1 MREQQT
7 MKKLMSF
14 SLIGAASLFL
24 VACSS
29 DDSKNS
35 GVSTVTELDSATDF
49 ESYRVTFIS
58 KWTSTNFPTNFPPN
72 PHFSPPVVV
81 THSDQTQIWGP
92 NVDVSN
98 GVQQVAETG
107 GTSIIRSEITAK
119 GKSVIGETK
128 IGTGPGNSSS
138 SVTIKAT
145 EDFPLLSVIT
155 MVAPSPDWVVGVH
168 DLSLRENADWIE
180 SKTIE
185 LEVYDVGTDSGAR
198 FTSGNQSES
207 RRTAILLSSDR
218 GDTDFEDGINF
229 STGDHIAE
237 LKIERIQDQ

>member
-1 MREQQT
+1 
-7 MKKLMSF
+7 MKKIIPLG
-14 SLIGAASLFL
+14 LIGAASFVLS
-24 VACSS
+24 ACGS
-29 DDSKNS
+29 DSKS
-35 GVSTVTELDSATDF
+35 STGKTVTELDSATDF
-49 ESYRVTFIS
+49 ETYKVTFTS
-58 KWTSTNFPTNFPPN
+58 KWTSADFPTNFPSN

-168 DLSLRENADWIE
+168 DLPLRENGEWVE

-185 LEVYDVGTDSGAR
+185 LEVYDVGTDSGTR

-237 LKIERIQDQ
+237 LKIERVQDL

>member
-1 MREQQT
+1 

-14 SLIGAASLFL
+14 SLLGAASLFL

-29 DDSKNS
+29 SDSDGSS
-35 GVSTVTELDSATDF
+35 GPVAQIDPSQESVSF
-49 ESYRVTFIS
+49 RVTF
-58 KWTSTNFPTNFPPN
+58 TSNWSSAKFPTNYPSSA
-72 PHFSPPVVV
+72 HFSPPVVV
-81 THSDQTQIWGP
+81 THNNQAQIWGP
-92 NVDVSN
+92 NATVTD

-107 GTSIIRSEITAK
+107 GTSKIKTEIQAKSEN
-119 GKSVIGETK
+119 GVIGSSN
-128 IGTGPGNSSS
+128 IGSGPGNG
-138 SVTIKAT
+138 SVSVELDASL
-145 EDFPLLSVIT
+145 DYPLLSVIT

-168 DLSLRENADWIE
+168 DLSLRENGEWIE

-185 LEVYDVGTDSGAR
+185 LQVYDVGTDSGTR